1 MTSLFVTRQLLL
13 IKIQTTYNT
22 MVIKVIIKQ
31 LIDITK
37 LYKTIAIFTVC
48 AYNTKNNLHSNVDF
62 YLF

>member
-1 MTSLFVTRQLLL
+1 
-13 IKIQTTYNT
+13 